1 MPGMTSSSAC
11 SGTPRRW
18 SAAMSHRALF
28 EELVSVAADG
38 PRLAL
43 AV

>member
-1 MPGMTSSSAC
+1 VQWHAETLVG
-11 SGTPRRW
+11 RE
-18 SAAMSHRALF
+18 SHRSLF